1 MTKNEKV
8 ELMLDI
14 ERWKIRE
21 FQDAEDVDVI
31 NLGETNAEYD
41 DNIIFGVDCS
51 LESLEIVWYINRM
64 NPGEEFTVGECLFET
79 KKTFG
84 SKKELVD
91 FIFAHSF
98 DELLGDEYYEAS
110 GMSKYSD

>member
-21 FQDAEDVDVI
+21 FQDAD
-31 NLGETNAEYD
+31 
-41 DNIIFGVDCS
+41 
-51 LESLEIVWYINRM
+51 
-64 NPGEEFTVGECLFET
+64 
-79 KKTFG
+79 
-84 SKKELVD
+84 
-91 FIFAHSF
+91 